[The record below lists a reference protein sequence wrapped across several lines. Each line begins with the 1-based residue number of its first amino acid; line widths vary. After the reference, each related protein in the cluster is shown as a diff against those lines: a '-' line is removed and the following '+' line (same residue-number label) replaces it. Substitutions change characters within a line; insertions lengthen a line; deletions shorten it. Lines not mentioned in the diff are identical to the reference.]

1 MKRILIIK
9 PSSMGDVVHAMP
21 AVHALLAS
29 DPGLTADWLIKPAY
43 AELLD
48 YVPGIGR
55 RILFRPPWREL
66 IRELRKEC
74 YDAIIDLQ
82 GLFRSALA
90 GLAAKGP
97 LYGPARSR
105 ELPARFC
112 YRHRLHYPDGTR
124 HAIEKI
130 CAMIREFSGLAQVPP
145 YYRLP
150 VAEDFSRRAGELLD
164 EAGLAG
170 RPFIAIA
177 PGTRW
182 TTKQW
187 PPEFFAEC
195 AGLIASEHPDRR
207 FVLLGSPAEVDLCR
221 RVREHAANVPMADLA
236 GRSSPGVLTEIIRR
250 ADLLLCNDSGPMH
263 LAAAAGTPVTA
274 LFGPTDPS
282 LTGPYG
288 SNCRVIRPELDC
300 IGCLRKSCASE
311 KCHQAVS
318 PRRVADTVTEQLKER
333 MGQK

>member
-43 AELLD
+43 VELLD

-66 IRELRKEC
+66 VRELRGEC
-74 YDAIIDLQ
+74 YDAVIDLQ

-90 GLAAKGP
+90 GLIARGP
-97 LYGPARSR
+97 LYGPARPR
-105 ELPARFC
+105 EFPARFC
-112 YRHRLHYPDGTR
+112 YRRGLHYPENLR
-124 HAIEKI
+124 HAIEKN
-130 CAMIREFSGLAQVPP
+130 CAMVREFSGLDRIPP

-150 VAEDFSRRAGELLD
+150 IVEEYSRRAEKLLD
-164 EAGLAG
+164 EAGLKG
-170 RPFIAIA
+170 CPFIAVA

-187 PPEFFAEC
+187 PPEFFAACVEKIA
-195 AGLIASEHPDRR
+195 AGHPDRR
-207 FVLLGSPAEVDLCR
+207 FVLLGSPAEADLCR
-221 RVREHAANVPMADLA
+221 QVREQTGHLPLTDLA
-236 GRSSPGVLTEIIRR
+236 GRTSPGVLTEVIRR

-274 LFGPTDPS
+274 LFGPTDPAR
-282 LTGPYG
+282 TGPYG
-288 SNCRVIRPELDC
+288 DNCRVIRPELEC
-300 IGCLRKSCASE
+300 IGCLRKTCPSE
-311 KCHQAVS
+311 KCHRAVA
-318 PRRVADTVTEQLKER
+318 PQQIADSVMEQLKER
-333 MGQK
+333 EEQK